1 MNMARNRLNEFD
13 DDLVELAGFAKCLA
27 HPARVA
33 IIDLLQRYEEM
44 PCRAIVEELPLA
56 QPTVS
61 QHLKAL
67 VDGGLIRSRDCGA
80 HVCYRLNSDRIRDF
94 CRAFQQAVGT
104 APPMTERKPFFDL
117 PSDCQKECG

>member
-1 MNMARNRLNEFD
+1 MGRNRLNAFD

-44 PCRAIVEELPLA
+44 PCRAIVDELPLA

-80 HVCYRLNSDRIRDF
+80 HVCYRLNADRIHSF
-94 CRAFQQAVGT
+94 CKAFQLAVGA
-104 APPMTERKPFFDL
+104 APSKAKRKPFHL
-117 PSDCQKECG
+117 PPDCQKECG

>member
-1 MNMARNRLNEFD
+1 MARSRHNEFSD
-13 DDLVELAGFAKCLA
+13 HLVELAGFAKCLA

-33 IIDLLQRYEEM
+33 IIDLLQRHREM

-67 VDGGLIRSRDCGA
+67 VDGGLVLYRDCGI
-80 HVCYRLNSDRIRDF
+80 HVCYRLNTERIQEF
-94 CRAFQQAVGT
+94 CKAFQLAMGT
-104 APPMTERKPFFDL
+104 SSPPPKRHKPYDL
-117 PSDCQKECG
+117 PPACQKNCCP